1 MRVGSLLPVAALLLA
16 ACVSPVES
24 PANAKRAA
32 VDAELDRL
40 AGTWVLVGGYLDG
53 KPVPETQVKQSRITW
68 NGNKITS
75 QSPHIAGEVIVATIA
90 VDPSTSPRRMDIVY
104 EGGRP
109 AQAALAIYEWIG
121 PDRYRIAIDRR
132 GAVRPAEFVSEPGTG
147 QSLHVWQREK

>member
-1 MRVGSLLPVAALLLA
+1 MKIVSLLPVALLLA
-16 ACVSPVES
+16 ACVAPVE
-24 PANAKRAA
+24 PPVTKRAA

-53 KPVPETQVKQSRITW
+53 KPVSADHVKQSRITW

-75 QSPHIAGEVIVATIA
+75 QSPHIAGQIIVATIT
-90 VDPSTSPRRMDIVY
+90 VDPTTSPRRMDIVY

-109 AQAALAIYEWIG
+109 TQAALAIYEWIG

-132 GAVRPAEFVSEPGTG
+132 GGTRPAEFVSEPGTG